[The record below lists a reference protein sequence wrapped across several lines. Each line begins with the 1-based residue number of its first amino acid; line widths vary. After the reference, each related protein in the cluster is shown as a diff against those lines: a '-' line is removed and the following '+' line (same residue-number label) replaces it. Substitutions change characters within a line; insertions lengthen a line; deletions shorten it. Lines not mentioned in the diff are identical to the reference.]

1 MEAEIGKILKGKY
14 QITEKVGVGS
24 LKETIY
30 HGMHLELDTEIVIRV
45 LPAGTNAN
53 DEVSKRFFQGI
64 KLAAGLQHPNIVSV
78 LDAGEEDGIVYFV
91 TSYHKGFYLNDFLD
105 QRGQLDENESIRLI
119 KSLADALEYAWDEL
133 QIVHRNICPN
143 TILIAKGN
151 VPMLTDFGLAKSLER
166 DSKLTLQGYTVG
178 EPSYMSPEQA
188 KGDEVDY
195 RSDIYCLGLV
205 FYQLLAGNP
214 PFQSK
219 NLMELMQMQISE
231 PHKPIQAVNELV
243 SDSCAAVIDKML
255 EKDINLRYQ
264 SLKALVKDLDAILN
278 AKIPSAMKVD
288 EKKIKAIKRASE
300 KKAAQKYRK
309 EMEKVKDA
317 LKNETRNRL
326 KRNVIIITVI
336 VNLLILGWFIMYMMK
351 KKKNAAAQQPL
362 PESVPVNMII
372 SSGNMN

>member
-1 MEAEIGKILKGKY
+1 MEAEIGKVLKGKY
-14 QITEKVGVGS
+14 QITEEVGVGS
-24 LKETIY
+24 LKETIF
-30 HGMHLELDTEIVIRV
+30 HGMHLELEKEIVIRV
-45 LPAGTNAN
+45 LPAGSSAN

-91 TSYHKGFYLNDFLD
+91 TNYHKGFYLNDFLD

-166 DSKLTLQGYTVG
+166 DSRLTLQGFTVG
-178 EPSYMSPEQA
+178 DPSYMSPEQA
-188 KGDEVDY
+188 KGENVDF

-205 FYQLLAGNP
+205 FYQLLAGHP

-219 NLMELMQMQISE
+219 NPMELMQIQITTA
-231 PHKPIQAVNELV
+231 HKSIQAINELV
-243 SDSCAAVIDKML
+243 SDSCCAVIDKML
-255 EKDINLRYQ
+255 NKDINQRYQ
-264 SLKALVKDLDAILN
+264 SLKEMVKDLDAILN
-278 AKIPSAMKVD
+278 AKIPSAMEVD
-288 EKKIKAIKRASE
+288 KNKIKAIQRASE

-351 KKKNAAAQQPL
+351 KKKNAETQQQLPKEIPINLITTPL
-362 PESVPVNMII
+362 DRI
-372 SSGNMN
+372 

>member
-1 MEAEIGKILKGKY
+1 
-14 QITEKVGVGS
+14 
-24 LKETIY
+24 
-30 HGMHLELDTEIVIRV
+30 
-45 LPAGTNAN
+45 
-53 DEVSKRFFQGI
+53 
-64 KLAAGLQHPNIVSV
+64 
-78 LDAGEEDGIVYFV
+78 
-91 TSYHKGFYLNDFLD
+91 
-105 QRGQLDENESIRLI
+105 
-119 KSLADALEYAWDEL
+119 
-133 QIVHRNICPN
+133 
-143 TILIAKGN
+143 LIAKGN

-178 EPSYMSPEQA
+178 EPAYMSPEQA
-188 KGDEVDY
+188 KGEEVDY

-255 EKDINLRYQ
+255 EKDINRRYQ